1 MGNMMGNMMGN
12 TEETQS
18 QAQPTMPWL
27 ERIEQAKDE
36 SEKSEAEKI
45 DFITT
50 LMELEFR

>member
-1 MGNMMGNMMGN
+1 MGH

-18 QAQPTMPWL
+18 QAQPTIPWL
-27 ERIEQAKDE
+27 ERIEQSDS
-36 SEKSEAEKI
+36 SEKSETEKI